1 MTTVRR
7 WNETNRHQQGGSW
20 ASNFCKP
27 RSEYIAASLSPKRF
41 LKSTVLCL
49 SVPGLMSLP
58 FFGLQMSSS
67 PRHSAEL
74 LRKVLQLFLRYYNTN
89 RAGNIISFDVWK
101 QCYQAGTLRRI
112 WIYQQIHEAVPGVW
126 STMEM
131 LWRDMNLT
139 GFRLAHAR
147 VWELLVEY
155 FSLSA
160 TFPGQETGGLRLGWR
175 ATEATQSHSVSH
187 PDMIPVSGAGGWS
200 GMLSVTQRHREQ
212 PRPTISKPQLETRCS
227 RVRECFFKSLMTFQS
242 PESSA
247 WQVSDLGFIAGYHGL
262 ATLRWAH
269 NQVSQDESKV
279 SIASNLRVSWQEFTD
294 LLEDCAKEVLLPE
307 KDDARTLQKSQVF
320 AVQNSWELSAQ
331 FSSNFCHALPG
342 SVRSR
347 NIVMMVME

>member
-1 MTTVRR
+1 MKQTGINKADHEHPTFANHEV
-7 WNETNRHQQGGSW
+7 NILQLASAQNGSSK
-20 ASNFCKP
+20 ALYCV
-27 RSEYIAASLSPKRF
+27 SPCQDWCH
-41 LKSTVLCL
+41 CL
-49 SVPGLMSLP
+49 SSAFRWVLVPDIQLNCFGK
-58 FFGLQMSSS
+58 FFNC
-67 PRHSAEL
+67 
-74 LRKVLQLFLRYYNTN
+74 FLRYYNTN

-112 WIYQQIHEAVPGVW
+112 WIYQQIHKAVPGVW

-279 SIASNLRVSWQEFTD
+279 SIASNLRVSLARVYRLVGRLCKGSSAARKRWCENTS
-294 LLEDCAKEVLLPE
+294 EKSSVCGAKFL
-307 KDDARTLQKSQVF
+307 RT
-320 AVQNSWELSAQ
+320 
-331 FSSNFCHALPG
+331 
-342 SVRSR
+342 
-347 NIVMMVME
+347 